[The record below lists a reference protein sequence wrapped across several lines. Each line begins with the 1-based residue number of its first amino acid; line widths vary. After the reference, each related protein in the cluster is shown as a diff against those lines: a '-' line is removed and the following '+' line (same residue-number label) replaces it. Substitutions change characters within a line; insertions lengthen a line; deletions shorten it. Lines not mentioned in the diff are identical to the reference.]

1 MEYTYRNI
9 DESEKNIATV
19 QRIWSELLAAGATRH
34 DTLVAIGG
42 GATLDTVGFAA
53 ATYKRGMPWIAVPTT
68 LLAMVDAGTGGKTAI
83 NVDGIK
89 NAVGAFHQPKEV
101 RIDVSYLRTLP
112 YEQWLSGAG
121 EMIKHGLLDQSQHLN
136 EVFEMLEN
144 LENLE
149 HLDSLEKLG
158 DLEALIHRSRA
169 VKMRVVEQDPTE
181 QGLRKVLN
189 LGHTIGHAIEALS
202 QEQEVS
208 GGSRVQEV
216 SRAIPHGYA
225 VVYGLIA
232 ELYLS
237 HILLGLDKSIVSRI
251 SHLIPEYYPRP
262 NVSCKQYER
271 LLSLMANDKKNDGHD
286 TSGIRFVLLR
296 AIGEPVIDQTAT
308 REQIYEA
315 LDYLFSI

>member
-9 DESEKNIATV
+9 EESEKNIATV

-121 EMIKHGLLDQSQHLN
+121 EMIKHGLLDSK
-136 EVFEMLEN
+136 
-144 LENLE
+144 E
-149 HLDSLEKLG
+149 HLGEVMKMLNHLEDLDDQGNLG

-181 QGLRKVLN
+181 RGLRKVLN
-189 LGHTIGHAIEALS
+189 LGHTISHALEALS
-202 QEQEVS
+202 QRPPKS
-208 GGSRVQEV
+208 PCIGGPEENNGL
-216 SRAIPHGYA
+216 PHGYA

-237 HILLGLDKSIVSRI
+237 HILLGLDKVVVAQI

-271 LLSLMANDKKNDGHD
+271 LLSLMTNDKKNDGHD
-286 TSGIRFVLLR
+286 TAGIRFVLLH